1 MLMKKQK
8 RKQLDEL
15 FLRRYPH
22 HCGKKSREFSK
33 GIEVTNKKENN

>member
-22 HCGKKSREFSK
+22 HCGKRKIA
-33 GIEVTNKKENN
+33 GILKRDRSNK

>member
-15 FLRRYPH
+15 FLRRYAH
-22 HCGKKSREFSK
+22 HCGERKIT
-33 GIEVTNKKENN
+33 GILKRD